1 MPLSAQVFAKNLKPG
16 KKYMI
21 EIQWNITNDLR
32 MPKTY
37 SMMGTYV
44 QADFVRGRTQSFDSG
59 LKVLRTKS
67 RYETTF
73 NVEGKEI
80 TVSSV
85 NKFYEVI
92 EPEPEPFAAAA
103 ALYALPLPNDLKK
116 FIGTYV
122 PEIMA
127 LKYRRNLTN
136 LSIQTS

>member
-16 KKYMI
+16 KKYVI
-21 EIQWNITNDLR
+21 ELQWNITNDLR

-37 SMMGTYV
+37 TMMGTYV

-59 LKVLRTKS
+59 LKVLRTRS

-73 NVEGKEI
+73 NVDGKEI

-92 EPEPEPFAAAA
+92 EPEPEPFAASA
-103 ALYALPLPNDLKK
+103 AL
-116 FIGTYV
+116 
-122 PEIMA
+122 
-127 LKYRRNLTN
+127 
-136 LSIQTS
+136 

>member
-1 MPLSAQVFAKNLKPG
+1 
-16 KKYMI
+16 
-21 EIQWNITNDLR
+21 
-32 MPKTY
+32 MPKIRT
-37 SMMGTYV
+37 MTGTYV

-59 LKVLRTKS
+59 LQVLRTRS

-73 NVEGKEI
+73 NVDGKEI

-122 PEIMA
+122 PEIMT
-127 LKYRRNLTN
+127 LKYRRNRTA
-136 LSIQTS
+136 